1 MTTGGGRPAKKTGA
15 TLLREKYMLSFGR
28 DHFLFLVLSLSENK
42 LGVISQ
48 NMRKEPVRRG

>member
-1 MTTGGGRPAKKTGA
+1 MGA